1 MYVSYFF
8 RKRRKNAYSIEHIFE
23 GLSAQIKKD
32 GRTGVRK
39 IEVSSIRDLFTN
51 IFQARAAQSEV
62 NHITGD
68 IYYVMLGLDKKSTVL
83 TIHDCVFKTQYSKW
97 SFKYWVIN
105 LLWYQ
110 LPVRRSNV
118 ITTIS
123 EKTKEE
129 VMQLTGVKADK
140 IRIIPNF
147 YDPRFE
153 FVPKEFNKGCP
164 RILQIGTKENKNL
177 PRIIEALNGIP
188 CVLDIVGP
196 LNDET
201 KQLLAHSN
209 IKYETGSN
217 ISFEEL
223 KKKYE
228 QCDIVLFIST
238 YEGFGMPIIEA
249 NVVGRPLITSCL
261 SPMKEIAADSAMKVN
276 PYDVLEIKLAIMQM
290 IADKTL
296 QQELVRNGLMNAER
310 YNINTVAGKYELLY
324 EEMAGK

>member
-1 MYVSYFF
+1 MHVSYFF

-23 GLSAQIKKD
+23 GLSAQIKKE
-32 GRTGVRK
+32 GRIGVRK

-83 TIHDCVFKTQYSKW
+83 TIHDCVFKTQFSKW
-97 SFKYWVIN
+97 NPKYWIIN

-123 EKTKEE
+123 DKTKKE
-129 VMQLTGVKADK
+129 VMELTGVRENK
-140 IRIIPNF
+140 IHIIPNF
-147 YDPRFE
+147 YDPRLE
-153 FVPKEFNKGCP
+153 FVPKEFNTTCP

-177 PRIIEALNGIP
+177 PRIVEALKGIP
-188 CVLDIVGP
+188 CILDIVGP
-196 LNDET
+196 LSDDI
-201 KQLLAHSN
+201 KQQLNGNKIHYENSSN
-209 IKYETGSN
+209 IP
-217 ISFEEL
+217 FEEL

-228 QCDIVLFIST
+228 AADIVLFIST

-249 NVVGRPLITSCL
+249 NVVGRALITSCI
-261 SPMKEIAADSAMKVN
+261 SPMTEIAADAALKVN
-276 PYDVLEIKLAIMQM
+276 PYDVLEIKLAILQL
-290 IADKTL
+290 IADEKL
-296 QQELVRNGLMNAER
+296 RMELVRNGLRNAER
-310 YNINTVAGKYELLY
+310 YNINTIARKYELLY
-324 EEMAGK
+324 KEMVK